1 MNTLRAL
8 LVSIV
13 ALAALAPQTGA
24 QRPVPQ
30 YAIENHQPRVATAA
44 AVRPVVEQTSLA
56 LVDGRWKPAETRVVQ
71 ALIYVDGQAPF
82 VQVRARRV
90 VTVTLDGHQLDVLA
104 AADVSVVEVSTNA
117 GRCYGLDA
125 GAGKY
130 QVEVLSIDPN
140 TGISSETITI
150 DIGANPNP
158 DPTPDPTPN
167 PQPQPSQWAKVLSDP
182 AKQANLTAAE
192 AKAMAAA
199 FLAAAAGSHATIAEL
214 TGAASK
220 QYTDQLGINRITEL
234 LDFRQAIVAEL
245 RRLALTTVDQYK
257 AEFGKLA
264 AALEAIQ

>member
-8 LVSIV
+8 LVSVV
-13 ALAALAPQTGA
+13 ALAALAPHQTGA
-24 QRPVPQ
+24 QRPAPQ
-30 YAIENHQPRVATAA
+30 YAIENHQPRVAAAA
-44 AVRPVVEQTSLA
+44 AVRPVVEQASLA

-90 VTVTLDGHQLDVLA
+90 VTVTLDGQQLDVLSA
-104 AADVSVVEVSTNA
+104 AAVSVVEVSTNA

-140 TGISSETITI
+140 TGISSETITV

-158 DPTPDPTPN
+158 NPTPDD
-167 PQPQPSQWAKVLSDP
+167 PQPQPGQWAKVLSGP
-182 AKQANLTAAE
+182 AKQANLTSEE
-192 AKAMAAA
+192 ASVMASA
-199 FLAAAAGSHATIAEL
+199 FRSAAAGSYSTVAEL

-220 QYTDQLGINRITEL
+220 QYTDQLGINRTTEL